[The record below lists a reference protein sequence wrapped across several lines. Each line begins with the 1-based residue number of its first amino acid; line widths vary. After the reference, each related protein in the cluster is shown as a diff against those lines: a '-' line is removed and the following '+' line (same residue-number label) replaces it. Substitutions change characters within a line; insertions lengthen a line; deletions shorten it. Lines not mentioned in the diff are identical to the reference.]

1 MPGWRLLAQAGARVL
16 GCGARGLGADPGLE
30 RRISCSL
37 LEISTARVVLGGMNI
52 FLKKISPLLSNW
64 SPMKIKPS

>member
-30 RRISCSL
+30 R
-37 LEISTARVVLGGMNI
+37 
-52 FLKKISPLLSNW
+52 SNW

>member
-30 RRISCSL
+30 RRWVWARGGGGGRRPL
-37 LEISTARVVLGGMNI
+37 NYVLEQRFGFAAEG
-52 FLKKISPLLSNW
+52 
-64 SPMKIKPS
+64 